1 MGIGPIIVAFI
12 TLLHHITTGRI
23 ASCFAMGIGPII
35 VAFITAAITQKLQL
49 SADETFIMKRMECNT
64 LKYQVMA

>member
-1 MGIGPIIVAFI
+1 
-12 TLLHHITTGRI
+12 
-23 ASCFAMGIGPII
+23 MGIGPII